1 MQALRLMH
9 RNIEAPADAGDQPNS
24 VGGRLTMSVGGQDF
38 HERQGFSSRTDQFSG
53 MVQKAAWFRKR
64 CFWVTQASGIIPLFK
79 AELVSNAILLEVVDE
94 SVLFGGVARAGRHSG
109 AF

>member
-79 AELVSNAILLEVVDE
+79 AELVSTTILMEIADLRWIRFAVAVA
-94 SVLFGGVARAGRHSG
+94 GRARA
-109 AF
+109 A